1 MQHTAQ
7 GWLVYRLSGSTT
19 WLGFITFLTL
29 FPIFLL
35 GLWAGAVG
43 DRHPRKPI
51 VWAVNAAAAIQAI
64 LLGTLALTGNLTLPL
79 LAVLALSLGVLN
91 AFEIPNRQAFVVDLV
106 PANTLPS
113 AMALNSS
120 AFNLARLIGPLLGG
134 LLISWKGEAVCFLL
148 NALTYAPVLVG
159 LAWTRPPTL
168 IREARNGNLWRSLCE
183 GLSHLSNRPHFRSA
197 LALVATTSFFG
208 IWFPSF
214 LPAIAKDTH
223 GGGPFT
229 LGLML
234 SSVGLGSLIGAF
246 RLASLSDTMGL
257 GRRAG
262 LGAIGFSVGLV
273 GFPHLSSLILSMAVL
288 FGMGYAMV
296 TVNVGVNTLT
306 QTLAPMELRGRIA
319 SVYTVSLLG
328 VGPVGALLAGALAD
342 WVGLPLVLTS
352 GGLGALSGA
361 LFLYSG
367 ISKGGT
373 DSDST
378 QRENS
383 RIVKEPS
390 FE

>member
-1 MQHTAQ
+1 
-7 GWLVYRLSGSTT
+7 
-19 WLGFITFLTL
+19 
-29 FPIFLL
+29 
-35 GLWAGAVG
+35 
-43 DRHPRKPI
+43 
-51 VWAVNAAAAIQAI
+51 
-64 LLGTLALTGNLTLPL
+64 
-79 LAVLALSLGVLN
+79 
-91 AFEIPNRQAFVVDLV
+91 
-106 PANTLPS
+106 
-113 AMALNSS
+113 
-120 AFNLARLIGPLLGG
+120 
-134 LLISWKGEAVCFLL
+134 
-148 NALTYAPVLVG
+148 
-159 LAWTRPPTL
+159 
-168 IREARNGNLWRSLCE
+168 
-183 GLSHLSNRPHFRSA
+183 
-197 LALVATTSFFG
+197 
-208 IWFPSF
+208 
-214 LPAIAKDTH
+214 
-223 GGGPFT
+223 
-229 LGLML
+229 
-234 SSVGLGSLIGAF
+234 
-246 RLASLSDTMGL
+246 MGL

-296 TVNVGVNTLT
+296 TLNVGVNTLT